1 MERPRSQADSPR
13 ADAAER
19 KATAVNERLA
29 VLIADLRQSADILE
43 AISGS
48 PEPDRQHFYAEAVRQ
63 AAQVRNR
70 VIAST
75 DTLAYL
81 AYTEPDRVS
90 IARLAN
96 FLGTSVNTFRA
107 KLPQGASALER
118 AKLPDGSAVPE
129 QGNTTSDPY

>member
-1 MERPRSQADSPR
+1 MDRPQVEADRPRTH
-13 ADAAER
+13 AEG

-29 VLIADLRQSADILE
+29 ALIADLRQSADILE

-63 AAQVRNR
+63 AALIRNR

-90 IARLAN
+90 MARLAN
-96 FLGTSVNTFRA
+96 FLGTSVNTLRA
-107 KLPQGASALER
+107 KLPQGTSALKR
-118 AKLPDGSAVPE
+118 AESD
-129 QGNTTSDPY
+129 QGDSTSDPY

>member
-1 MERPRSQADSPR
+1 MDQPRTKADHPQKS
-13 ADAAER
+13 AAET

-29 VLIADLRQSADILE
+29 ALIADLRQSADIME

-63 AAQVRNR
+63 SALVRNR
-70 VIAST
+70 IIAST
-75 DTLAYL
+75 ETLAYL

-96 FLGTSVNTFRA
+96 FLGSSTNTFRA
-107 KLPQGASALER
+107 KLPQGASAVKR
-118 AKLPDGSAVPE
+118 TASD
-129 QGNTTSDPY
+129 QGDSSTDPY